1 MLLMS
6 QPERNSTIPVT
17 GGRRFGALT
26 SSWMLLSIATVL
38 LWGSWGL
45 ESKIIVDRISP
56 WMNQVLFSIG
66 LLPLLG
72 WMLFW
77 KNLRQATGQPKK
89 GAAYGLLTGIFGGL
103 GNVTFYLALSQG
115 KASVIVPMIGL
126 APLITVILALVFLK
140 ESINRV
146 QAVGVVLALIPIY
159 LLSI

>member
-1 MLLMS
+1 MS
-6 QPERNSTIPVT
+6 GAESRSNLPVNERSPV
-17 GGRRFGALT
+17 RALT

-45 ESKIIVDRISP
+45 QSKLIVDRISP

-77 KNLRQATGQPKK
+77 KNLRQAAGEPRK
-89 GAAYGLLTGIFGGL
+89 GALYGLLTGILGGL
-103 GNVTFYLALSQG
+103 GNVTFYLALSRG
-115 KASVIVPMIGL
+115 KASVIVPMVGL
-126 APLITVILALVFLK
+126 APLITVVLALVVLK
-140 ESINRV
+140 ESINRAQV
-146 QAVGVVLALIPIY
+146 VGVVLALASIY

>member
-1 MLLMS
+1 MLMS
-6 QPERNSTIPVT
+6 QPEPNAPIPVPA
-17 GGRRFGALT
+17 RSRFRTLT

-77 KNLRQATGQPKK
+77 KNLRQTTGQPKK

-103 GNVTFYLALSQG
+103 GNVTFYLALFRG
-115 KASVIVPMIGL
+115 KASVVVPMVGL
-126 APLITVILALVFLK
+126 APLVTVVLALLILR

-146 QAVGVVLALIPIY
+146 QVAGVVLALLSIY